1 MDRQKLRCII
11 VDDEPLAGQ
20 LLSAYVRRTDGLE
33 LLGCHTSARE
43 ALDDILSNHPDIA
56 FLDIQ
61 MPEIS
66 GMDMARRIPDDVKVV
81 FTTAYREYAVEGFR
95 VNALDYLLKPVSY
108 DEFIEAVQRARNQTK
123 SGTVNETQS
132 EYLSV
137 RSEHSIVRIPVRDI
151 QFIEGLKDYVKIHI
165 HGFQRPVLT
174 LMSIK
179 SLEQTLPVEKFM
191 RVHRS
196 YIINLDHVTALRSRR
211 IVIDD
216 KREVPV
222 SDTFKSALSAR
233 LGL

>member
-1 MDRQKLRCII
+1 MNESRLRCII
-11 VDDEPLAGQ
+11 VDDEPLAGR
-20 LLSAYVRRTDGLE
+20 LLSAYVQRTEGLE

-43 ALDDILSNHPDIA
+43 ALDDILSKRPDIA

-61 MPEIS
+61 MPEMS
-66 GMDMARRIPDDVKVV
+66 GMEMARRLPSDVKVV

-108 DEFIEAVQRARNQTK
+108 DEFLESVNRARNNTK
-123 SGTVNETQS
+123 NIADREPHESF
-132 EYLSV
+132 LSV
-137 RSEHSIVRIPVRDI
+137 RSEHSIVRIPIDDI

-196 YIINLDHVTALRSRR
+196 YIVNLDHVTAMRTRR

-216 KREVPV
+216 RREVPV
-222 SDTFKSALSAR
+222 SDTFKSALAER